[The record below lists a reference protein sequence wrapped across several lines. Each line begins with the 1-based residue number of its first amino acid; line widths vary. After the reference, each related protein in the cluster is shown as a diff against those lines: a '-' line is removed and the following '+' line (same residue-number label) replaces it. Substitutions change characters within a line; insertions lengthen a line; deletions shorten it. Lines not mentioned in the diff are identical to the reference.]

1 LQEQDIQEVNPG
13 GAVVAAISYYFPD
26 QKMDH
31 PLVILGIRIVIMYVK
46 FKSVCSRA
54 QKAVGD
60 IYETHVGA
68 GKGLKPGMK
77 TDKRE

>member
-1 LQEQDIQEVNPG
+1 MNPG
-13 GAVVAAISYYFPD
+13 GAVVATISFYFPE

-60 IYETHVGA
+60 ISHVGA

-77 TDKRE
+77 TDVRK